1 MITEQIRELES
12 LTAYLK
18 DKDKKIINKAIH
30 FSQNAH
36 KDQIRKSGAPFI
48 IHPIEVAKIL
58 TSIKLDASGIAAG
71 LLHDTIEDTNISIN
85 EITNLFGSQISE
97 LVQGLTKIS
106 KFSLKINKQKLGENY
121 RKLILA
127 SSKDLRVI
135 LIKLAD
141 RLHNMRTIHFIKD
154 ENKKLN
160 ISIETLEIF
169 SPLAQRLGMK
179 EWQDELEDLS
189 FKSINPDARNSVI
202 DRLNYL
208 NSKEEN
214 IVDEIRYELKKNLL
228 REDIN
233 CKIDGR
239 IKSAYSVW
247 NKIKNKNIS
256 FEQLSDIMA
265 FRIITNSTREC
276 YKCLGIIHRKYQ
288 YIPGR
293 FKDFISSPKS
303 NGYRA
308 LHTTVMGPKNKKI
321 EIQFRSNVMNQI
333 ADFGVAAHW
342 KYKDPKSINEKDTK
356 EYKWMHDLIDL
367 MNTSA
372 NQDEL
377 IENSK
382 IDVFNDQI
390 YVFTPKGDL
399 IELPVNATPIDFA
412 YSIHSQIGDKCVGV
426 KINEKP
432 QPLKTILNNGDQ
444 IEIITSEESQPSPM
458 WERFAVTT
466 KVKSQIRRFFRSK
479 KRDEYIIFGKEILN
493 SFFNKENYDLNESTL
508 VKIMKEFNV
517 NEIDDLY
524 ELVGVGKVT
533 GYSVIKKI
541 YPELNYKKP
550 KNFKIQSVNSILLKG
565 LTAGMSY
572 HLSGCCSPIKG
583 DNIVGIVTAGI
594 GVAVHTIDCETLS
607 SYSDDPER
615 WLNISWDN
623 SSQSNTLANARIS
636 VVLKN
641 QPGSLGKV
649 TTVIA
654 KNNGNISNINFSIR
668 KDDFFEI
675 IIDIEVRDANHLKNI
690 IAALRLV
697 SEVSSLER
705 IKG

>member
-1 MITEQIRELES
+1 MITEQIKELET
-12 LTAYLK
+12 LTTYLK
-18 DKDKKIINKAIH
+18 DKEKNIITKAIN
-30 FSQNAH
+30 FSENAH
-36 KDQIRKSGAPFI
+36 KDQIRKSGDPYI
-48 IHPIEVAKIL
+48 THPIEVAKIL
-58 TSIKLDASGIAAG
+58 TSIKLDASAIAAG
-71 LLHDTIEDTNISIN
+71 LLHDTIEDTNISIT
-85 EITNLFGSQISE
+85 EISHTFGDQISE

-127 SSKDLRVI
+127 TSKDLRVI

-141 RLHNMRTIHFIKD
+141 RLHNMRTINYIQD
-154 ENKKLN
+154 YSKKIN

-169 SPLAQRLGMK
+169 APLAQRLGMK

-189 FKSINPDARNSVI
+189 FQSINPEARKSVI

-208 NSKEEN
+208 HSKDEN
-214 IVDEIRYELKKNLL
+214 IVDEIRYELKKIFLS
-228 REDIN
+228 EDLN

-239 IKSAYSVW
+239 IKSAYSIW

-276 YKCLGIIHRKYQ
+276 YRCLGIIHRKFP
-288 YIPGR
+288 YIQGR

-308 LHTTVMGPKNKKI
+308 LHTSVMGPKNKKI
-321 EIQFRSNVMNQI
+321 EIQFHSNVMNQI
-333 ADFGVAAHW
+333 ADYGVAAHW
-342 KYKDPKSINEKDTK
+342 KYKDPKSIKEKDTK
-356 EYKWMHDLIDL
+356 EYKWMHDLVDL
-367 MNTSA
+367 MNSSA

-377 IENSK
+377 IQNSK
-382 IDVFNDQI
+382 ISVFKDEI

-399 IELPVNATPIDFA
+399 IELPTNSTPVDFA
-412 YSIHSQIGDKCVGV
+412 YSIHTQIGDKCVGA
-426 KINEKP
+426 KINEKL
-432 QPLKTILNNGDQ
+432 QPLKTILKNGDQ
-444 IEIITSEESQPSPM
+444 IEIITSEESQPSPL
-458 WERFAVTT
+458 WERFAATSR
-466 KVKSQIRRFFRSK
+466 VKSQIRRFFRSK
-479 KRDEYIIFGKEILN
+479 KRDEYITFGKEILN
-493 SFFNKENYDLNESTL
+493 SFFSKENYELNSSTL
-508 VKIMKEFNV
+508 DKIKNEFSLGDL
-517 NEIDDLY
+517 DDLY
-524 ELVGVGKVT
+524 EMVGAGRLTAFSILKR
-533 GYSVIKKI
+533 I
-541 YPELNYKKP
+541 YPEFNYKSP
-550 KNFKIQSVNSILLKG
+550 KKFEIKSENTIRLKG

-572 HLSGCCSPIKG
+572 HLAGCCSPIRG
-583 DNIVGIVTAGI
+583 DTIVGIVTAGI
-594 GVAVHTIDCETLS
+594 GVAVHTIECETLS

-623 SSQSNTLANARIS
+623 SNKNKSLANAKIG

-668 KDDFFEI
+668 KIDFFEI
-675 IIDIEVRDANHLKNI
+675 IIDIEVRDVNHLKNI

-697 SEVSSLER
+697 NEVSSLER

>member
-1 MITEQIRELES
+1 MIKEQIRELQS
-12 LTAYLK
+12 LTTYLH
-18 DKDKKIINKAIH
+18 DDEKKIITKAIK
-30 FSQNAH
+30 FSEHAH
-36 KDQIRKSGAPFI
+36 KDQLRKSGDPFVT
-48 IHPIEVAKIL
+48 HPIEVAKIL
-58 TSIKLDASGIAAG
+58 TTIKFDASGIAAG
-71 LLHDTIEDTNISIN
+71 LLHDIIEDTDISIS
-85 EITNLFGSQISE
+85 EITETFGDQISE

-141 RLHNMRTIHFIKD
+141 RLHNM
-154 ENKKLN
+154 
-160 ISIETLEIF
+160 
-169 SPLAQRLGMK
+169 
-179 EWQDELEDLS
+179 QDELEDLS
-189 FKSINPDARNSVI
+189 FQSINPEARNSVI

-208 NSKEEN
+208 NSKGEN
-214 IVDEIRYELKKNLL
+214 IVDEIRYELKKIFLN
-228 REDIN
+228 EDIN

-239 IKSAYSVW
+239 IKSAYSIW

-276 YKCLGIIHRKYQ
+276 YRCLGIIHRQ
-288 YIPGR
+288 FPHIQGR

-308 LHTTVMGPKNKKI
+308 LHTSVMGPKNKKI

-342 KYKDPKSINEKDTK
+342 KYKDPKSIKEKDTK

-377 IENSK
+377 LENSK
-382 IDVFNDQI
+382 ISVFKNEI
-390 YVFTPKGDL
+390 FVFTPKGDL
-399 IELPVNATPIDFA
+399 IELPTKATAIDFA
-412 YSIHSQIGDKCVGV
+412 YAIHTQIGDKCVGA
-426 KINEKP
+426 KINEKL
-432 QPLKTILNNGDQ
+432 QPLKTILKNGDQ
-444 IEIITSEESQPSPM
+444 IEIITSEESQPSPL
-458 WERFAVTT
+458 WERFAATSR
-466 KVKSQIRRFFRSK
+466 VKSQIRGFFRSK

-493 SFFNKENYDLNESTL
+493 SFFIKENYDLNKITL
-508 VKIMKEFNV
+508 EKIKKEFNLSDI
-517 NEIDDLY
+517 EDIY
-524 ELVGVGKVT
+524 EMIGAGRLT
-533 GYSVIKKI
+533 AFSVIKRI
-541 YPELNYKKP
+541 YPEF
-550 KNFKIQSVNSILLKG
+550 KNKTLKEFKIQSESTIHLKG

-572 HLSGCCSPIKG
+572 HLAGCCTPLKG
-583 DNIVGIVTAGI
+583 DTIVGIVTAGI
-594 GVAVHTIDCETLS
+594 GVAVHTIECETLS

-615 WLNISWDN
+615 WLNISWDLSTKN
-623 SSQSNTLANARIS
+623 KSLSNASIS

-641 QPGSLGKV
+641 QPGSLGKI
-649 TTVIA
+649 TSVIA

-668 KDDFFEI
+668 KIDFFEI

-690 IAALRLV
+690 IAALRLL

>member
-1 MITEQIRELES
+1 MIKNKIRELEL
-12 LTAYLK
+12 LTSYLNE
-18 DKDKKIINKAIH
+18 DEKKIIIKAIN
-30 FSQNAH
+30 FSKIAH
-36 KDQIRKSGAPFI
+36 KDQTRKSGDPYI

-58 TSIKLDASGIAAG
+58 TTINLDASAITAG
-71 LLHDTIEDTNISIN
+71 LLHDTIEDTAISKE
-85 EITNLFGSQISE
+85 EITKMFGMQISE
-97 LVQGLTKIS
+97 LVEGLTKIS
-106 KFSLKINKQKLGENY
+106 KFDLKINKQKLGENY

-141 RLHNMRTIHFIKD
+141 RLHNMRTINFIKD
-154 ENKKLN
+154 ESKRIN

-179 EWQDELEDLS
+179 EWQDELEDLA
-189 FKSINPDARNSVI
+189 FQSINPDARKSII

-208 NSKEEN
+208 NSNDEN
-214 IVDEIRYELKKNLL
+214 IVDEIRYELKKNLIS
-228 REDIN
+228 EDIN
-233 CKIDGR
+233 CNIEGR
-239 IKSAYSVW
+239 IKSAFSIW
-247 NKIKNKNIS
+247 NKIQNKNIS

-265 FRIITNSTREC
+265 FRILTNSTREC
-276 YKCLGIIHRKYQ
+276 YKCLGVIHRNYQ

-321 EIQFRSNVMNQI
+321 EIQFRSNAMNQI

-342 KYKDPKSINEKDTK
+342 KYKDPKSIKEKDTK

-367 MNTSA
+367 MNNSL

-382 IDVFNDQI
+382 INVFNDEI

-399 IELPVNATPIDFA
+399 IELPINSTPIDFA
-412 YSIHSQIGDKCVGV
+412 YSIHSQIGDKCVGA
-426 KINEKP
+426 KINEKL
-432 QPLKTILNNGDQ
+432 QPLKTILKNGDQ
-444 IEIITSEESQPSPM
+444 IEIITSEDSQPSPM
-458 WERFAVTT
+458 WERFAATS

-479 KRDEYIIFGKEILN
+479 KRDEYILFGKEILN
-493 SFFNKENYDLNESTL
+493 SFFMKENYELNSSTL
-508 VKIMKEFNV
+508 NKIKKEYNV
-517 NEIDDLY
+517 DEDYLY
-524 ELVGVGKVT
+524 EMIGEGRLTAFAVL
-533 GYSVIKKI
+533 KKI
-541 YPELNYKKP
+541 YPEFNYKSSTKFELET
-550 KNFKIQSVNSILLKG
+550 KNPIKLKG

-572 HLSGCCSPIKG
+572 HLAGCCSPLKG
-583 DNIVGIVTAGI
+583 DTIVGIVTAGI
-594 GVAVHTIDCETLS
+594 GVAVHTIDCDTLS
-607 SYSDDPER
+607 SYSDHPER
-615 WLNISWDN
+615 WLNISWD
-623 SSQSNTLANARIS
+623 SPSQSSILSNSRIS

-641 QPGSLGKV
+641 QPGSLGKI
-649 TTVIA
+649 TTIIA
-654 KNNGNISNINFSIR
+654 KNNGNISNINFTIR
-668 KDDFFEI
+668 KNDFFEI

>member
-1 MITEQIRELES
+1 MIKEQIRELEK
-12 LTAYLK
+12 LTTYLK
-18 DKDKKIINKAIH
+18 DTDKKIIAKAIN
-30 FSQNAH
+30 FSEKAH
-36 KDQIRKSGAPFI
+36 KDQLRKSGDPFI
-48 IHPIEVAKIL
+48 THPIEVAKIL
-58 TSIKLDASGIAAG
+58 TSINLDASAIAAG

-85 EITNLFGSQISE
+85 EISNSFGEQISE

-141 RLHNMRTIHFIKD
+141 RLHNMRTIGYFND
-154 ENKKLN
+154 EKKKIN
-160 ISIETLEIF
+160 ISMETLEIF

-189 FKSINPDARNSVI
+189 FQSINPEARKSVI

-208 NSKEEN
+208 NSKDEN
-214 IVDEIRYELKKNLL
+214 IIDEIRYELKKIFLG
-228 REDIN
+228 EDIN
-233 CKIDGR
+233 CKVSGR
-239 IKSAYSVW
+239 IKSPYSIW

-276 YKCLGIIHRKYQ
+276 YRCLGIIHRRFP
-288 YIPGR
+288 YIQGR
-293 FKDFISSPKS
+293 FKDFISAPKS

-308 LHTTVMGPKNKKI
+308 LHTSVMGPKNKKI
-321 EIQFRSNVMNQI
+321 EIQFRSNVMDQI
-333 ADFGVAAHW
+333 ADYGVAAHW
-342 KYKDPKSINEKDTK
+342 KYKDPKSISEKDTK
-356 EYKWMHDLIDL
+356 EYKWMHDLVDV
-367 MNTSA
+367 MNSSDS
-372 NQDEL
+372 QDEL

-382 IDVFNDQI
+382 INVFQDEI

-399 IELPVNATPIDFA
+399 IELPKNATPVNFA
-412 YSIHSQIGDKCVGV
+412 YSIHTQVGDKCVGA
-426 KINEKP
+426 KINEKL
-432 QPLKTILNNGDQ
+432 QPLKTLLKNGDQ
-444 IEIITSEESQPSPM
+444 IEIITSDESQPSPL
-458 WERFAVTT
+458 WERFAVTS

-493 SFFNKENYDLNESTL
+493 SFFIKENYDLNESTL
-508 VKIMKEFNV
+508 LKLKKEFNLSD
-517 NEIDDLY
+517 IDDLY
-524 ELVGVGKVT
+524 EMVGAGKLT
-533 GYSVIKKI
+533 ALSIIKRL
-541 YPELNYKKP
+541 YPEFNYKSP
-550 KNFKIQSVNSILLKG
+550 KKFEIQSEKSIRLKG

-572 HLSGCCSPIKG
+572 HLAGCCSPIKG
-583 DNIVGIVTAGI
+583 DTIVGIVTAGI
-594 GVAVHTIDCETLS
+594 GVAVHTIDCDTLS
-607 SYSDDPER
+607 SYADDPER

-623 SSQSNTLANARIS
+623 SSQNSIFSNSRIS

-668 KDDFFEI
+668 KTDFFEI
-675 IIDIEVRDANHLKNI
+675 VIDIEVRDANHLKNI